1 MEYLMHA
8 SSYFDVLFYA
18 LKYSML
24 KTHFFGLPF
33 VKIFRQKPHFPQNP
47 PPYTFLG
54 FFCFA
59 DSSCVMQ
66 FSGSVLAGI
75 GVGNEGVGSY

>member
-47 PPYTFLG
+47 PPYT
-54 FFCFA
+54 
-59 DSSCVMQ
+59 S
-66 FSGSVLAGI
+66 I
-75 GVGNEGVGSY
+75 ERNGVVQNLTQKMGEQK

>member
-8 SSYFDVLFYA
+8 SSYFDLLFYA

-24 KTHFFGLPF
+24 KTHFFGLSF

-47 PPYTFLG
+47 PPYSCKKWDRSEILTFLIKNDKL
-54 FFCFA
+54 FK
-59 DSSCVMQ
+59 
-66 FSGSVLAGI
+66 
-75 GVGNEGVGSY
+75 